1 MKSTVIKPQAQ
12 AGDRDNHGGHGP
24 VIRMIIASTVN
35 GLQPLFFLSRREFYA
50 GKASPGG
57 GPTMVLLQAATLA
70 LAVTLLA
77 GGCRPDERREPGGV
91 AAVAQ
96 RPIAAVL
103 ADHTPRL
110 MAVAGVAGTY
120 QGALDD
126 GSPCIAIMVVTL
138 TPTLRDSLP
147 KTLEGWP
154 VRVEETG
161 EIRPLGEGR

>member
-1 MKSTVIKPQAQ
+1 MAIL
-12 AGDRDNHGGHGP
+12 H
-24 VIRMIIASTVN
+24 
-35 GLQPLFFLSRREFYA
+35 
-50 GKASPGG
+50 
-57 GPTMVLLQAATLA
+57 AATLA
-70 LAVTLLA
+70 LVATLLM
-77 GGCRPDERREPGGV
+77 GGCRSGERHEPGGET
-91 AAVAQ
+91 AVAQ
-96 RPIAAVL
+96 RPIEAVL

-110 MAVAGVAGTY
+110 MALAGVAGTY

-138 TPTLRDSLP
+138 TPALRDSLP